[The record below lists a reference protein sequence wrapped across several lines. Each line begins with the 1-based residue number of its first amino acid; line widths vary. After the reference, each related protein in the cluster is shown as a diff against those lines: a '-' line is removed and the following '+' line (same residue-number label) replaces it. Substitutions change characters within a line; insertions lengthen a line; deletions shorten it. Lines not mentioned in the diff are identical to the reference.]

1 MIWTILYIIACLFV
15 IYEVILEVK
24 LFLNCKRIFDKTD
37 RIRMLMDII
46 VAIGLFIS
54 LLIIIL

>member
-1 MIWTILYIIACLFV
+1 MIWTILYIIACLFA
-15 IYEVILEVK
+15 IYGVILEVK

-54 LLIIIL
+54 LLIIIS

>member
-15 IYEVILEVK
+15 IYEVIFEVK
-24 LFLNCKRIFDKTD
+24 LFLDCKRIFDKMD
-37 RIRMLMDII
+37 RIRILMDII

>member
-54 LLIIIL
+54 LLITIL

>member
-15 IYEVILEVK
+15 IYEGVLEVK
-24 LFLNCKRIFDKTD
+24 LFFSCKRIFNKVD
-37 RIRMLMDII
+37 RIRILMDII
-46 VAIGLFIS
+46 VAIGLFIT

>member
-24 LFLNCKRIFDKTD
+24 LFLDCKRIFDKMD

>member
-1 MIWTILYIIACLFV
+1 MSGTILYIIGCLFV

>member
-1 MIWTILYIIACLFV
+1 MIWIILYIIACLFV
-15 IYEVILEVK
+15 IYEVIFEVK
-24 LFLNCKRIFDKTD
+24 LFLCCKRIFDKMD

>member
-24 LFLNCKRIFDKTD
+24 LFLNCKRIFDKMD
-37 RIRMLMDII
+37 RIRILMDII

>member
-24 LFLNCKRIFDKTD
+24 LFLNCKRIFDKMD
-37 RIRMLMDII
+37 RIRILMDII

-54 LLIIIL
+54 LLIIIS

>member
-15 IYEVILEVK
+15 IYEVVLEVK
-24 LFLNCKRIFDKTD
+24 LFFSCKRIFNKID
-37 RIRMLMDII
+37 RIKILMDII
-46 VAIGLFIS
+46 VAIGLFIT